1 MDKFALNI
9 DTKQLEKKV
18 SYFNNFDNGYS
29 FLNHIK
35 IDKLYVY
42 YDILN
47 NLEDFKLKNLYNFIY
62 KRINYLDNQN
72 NNLPNLNVRDE
83 INPVNLN
90 CYLNDYI
97 NIIMETLNYNFE
109 KYKNYDFKTNW
120 RDKILLI

>member
-1 MDKFALNI
+1 MNKFALNI

-97 NIIMETLNYNFE
+97 NKDNAKGIIMMN
-109 KYKNYDFKTNW
+109 
-120 RDKILLI
+120 LIQLYLHPN